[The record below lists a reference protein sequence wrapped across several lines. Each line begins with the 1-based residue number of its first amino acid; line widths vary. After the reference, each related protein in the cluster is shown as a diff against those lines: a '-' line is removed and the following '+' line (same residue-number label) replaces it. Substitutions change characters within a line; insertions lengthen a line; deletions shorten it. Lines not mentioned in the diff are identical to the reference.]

1 MYIAMWPRSRVP
13 RPESRLSHCNQRMR
27 LQRPIVAV
35 VVVVVVVP
43 FTVAVAG
50 PRLPG
55 MGKWRRATGPGYGLS
70 AKLRAM
76 LSSSAAAKAAAVAA
90 TAAAAATRTLIA
102 F

>member
-27 LQRPIVAV
+27 FQRTIVA
-35 VVVVVVVP
+35 VVVVVP

-70 AKLRAM
+70 AKLLAM
-76 LSSSAAAKAAAVAA
+76 LSSSAAAAAVAA
-90 TAAAAATRTLIA
+90 TAAAAANRTLIA

>member
-1 MYIAMWPRSRVP
+1 MWPRSRVP

-27 LQRPIVAV
+27 LQRPIVA
-35 VVVVVVVP
+35 VVVVVVP